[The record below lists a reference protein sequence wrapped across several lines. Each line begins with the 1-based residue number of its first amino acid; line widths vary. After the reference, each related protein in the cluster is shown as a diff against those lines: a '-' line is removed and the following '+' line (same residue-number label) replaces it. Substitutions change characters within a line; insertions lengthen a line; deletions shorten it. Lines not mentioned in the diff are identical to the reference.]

1 MIDRPDNVN
10 VFILYAAED
19 EDLKGELESHLSML
33 HRHGYID
40 VWHEGQVIAGEARDE
55 VISEYLAK
63 SHIILLL
70 ISSNFLA
77 PDCYGRYEK
86 ELRLAYDR
94 QKEGKVKIIPVILRH
109 CIWEMDILAGLDT
122 LPPKG
127 QPVRSSYWEYPD
139 RAYEEIA
146 KGLRKIADGLL
157 AIKPAPSE
165 APKAATPPPQPEV
178 PEVAVADIKPPPA
191 PPSTVQMG
199 SRDEVAEELI
209 NNLFSFFRTLDENT
223 CAKMAVSF
231 VHKSQLAVGELHQ
244 NFLKYKFLKAYQRAE
259 LYQVPVKIE
268 CIKPTK
274 RTSIGTRDQKEV
286 GEEVMYEISRKKD
299 IGALPGHVRIFFP
312 ASGDLAKISNLSL

>member
-40 VWHEGQVIAGEARDE
+40 VWHEGQIVAGEARDE
-55 VISEYLAK
+55 VVSEYLAK

-77 PDCYGRYEK
+77 PDCYGRYEA
-86 ELRLAYDR
+86 ELRRAYER
-94 QKEGKVKIIPVILRH
+94 QQRGEVKIIPVILRH

-146 KGLRKIADGLL
+146 KGLRKIANGLL
-157 AIKPAPSE
+157 SMKEEIKERSKE
-165 APKAATPPPQPEV
+165 WRE
-178 PEVAVADIKPPPA
+178 PEVAAPTAAPPPSAKA
-191 PPSTVQMG
+191 PRS

-209 NNLFSFFRTLDENT
+209 NNLFSFFQTLDENT

-231 VHKSQLAVGELHQ
+231 VHRSQLAGGELHK
-244 NFLKYKFLKAYQRAE
+244 NFLKYKFLKAYERAE
-259 LYQVPVKIE
+259 LYEVPVKIE
-268 CIKPTK
+268 CIKPTR
-274 RTSIGTRDQKEV
+274 RTSIGTRDSKEE